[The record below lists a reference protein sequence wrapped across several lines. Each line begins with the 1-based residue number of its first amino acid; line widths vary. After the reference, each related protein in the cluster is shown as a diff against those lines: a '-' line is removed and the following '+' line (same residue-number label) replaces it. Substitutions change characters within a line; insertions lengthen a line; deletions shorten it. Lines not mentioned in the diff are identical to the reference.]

1 MGATKRVAERLL
13 RAAQAV
19 HSSVGYI
26 AVRFGNV
33 LGSRGSVVP
42 LFEKQIMR
50 GGPVTVTHPDMRRY
64 FMLIPEAVSLVL
76 QAASMGH
83 GGEMYVLDMGEPVNI
98 AEMAETLIRL
108 HGREPHTEMK
118 IEFTGMRRGEKL
130 FEELFYDPNHVD
142 TTSHEKIFLSKL
154 NDEKGGLIDEVR
166 SVLGS
171 NMQDEELRRA
181 IFSLAGAYDYR
192 EG

>member
-76 QAASMGH
+76 QAASMGR

-118 IEFTGMRRGEKL
+118 IEFIGMRRGEKL
-130 FEELFYDPNHVD
+130 FEDLFYDPNHVD

-166 SVLGS
+166 SVLDS

-181 IFSLAGAYDYR
+181 IFSFAGAYDYR